1 MKDTGAG
8 FIEWFF
14 SGPGQMAT
22 AGAAGGVVRWITLRD
37 SWREGVPAVI
47 VGAISAVYLGPL
59 VVPILE
65 PVIGSLTPDGNAD
78 GFSAFVVG
86 LGGIA
91 LTGAVIDF
99 FKARRE
105 SGLQNGG
112 KDDA

>member
-1 MKDTGAG
+1 MKDAG
-8 FIEWFF
+8 LIDWLF

-22 AGAAGGVVRWITLRD
+22 AGAAGGLVRWITLRD
-37 SWREGVPAVI
+37 NWREGIPTVV

-65 PVIGSLTPDGNAD
+65 PAIGKLTPNGNAD
-78 GFSAFVVG
+78 GFSAFIVG
-86 LGGIA
+86 LAGIA

-99 FKARRE
+99 FKARRA